1 MGGNRQLFS
10 RRTLLRGAG
19 IVATCRLDTLGMQN
33 AAGYGV
39 TALLDGTGM
48 TRIPPG
54 EFQMGSPNGNADER
68 PVHRVRISQGFEIGK
83 CEVTQA
89 QWEAVMGNAH
99 VAAGAT
105 VVNTDGAGVSRSPSR
120 FKGASLPVDS
130 VSWVDV
136 ALFLERLNARDS
148 RYVWRLPTEAEWE
161 YACKAGGAHEAG
173 LGTIAWYKANSD
185 DQTQPVATKE
195 PNAWGLDDFDIIV
208 HCHWEFDFPSAL
220 AFAKALAPIEPWW
233 LEDPMPI
240 KYVDTWTRLAAAS
253 PVPIL
258 CGENLYTR
266 HDFLPFITN
275 GAVDM
280 IMIDISMAGGLLE
293 AKRIADLA
301 NAYYLPIATHN
312 VMGPV
317 ATIASA
323 NCAATMHDFAGHE
336 SMDFKTGS
344 RAGEGDLIIYD
355 REIIQ
360 DGHIQLSDKPGLGLD
375 INRDVA
381 MKHILEGETWWG

>member
-1 MGGNRQLFS
+1 MAGERQFFS

-19 IVATCRLDTLGMQN
+19 IVATCRLDTLAMQN
-33 AAGYGV
+33 ASGYGV

-120 FKGASLPVDS
+120 FKGATLPVDS

-148 RYVWRLPTEAEWE
+148 RHAWRLPTEAEWE
-161 YACKAGGAHEAG
+161 YACKAGDAHEAG

-185 DQTQPVATKE
+185 NQTQPVATKG
-195 PNAWGLDDFDIIV
+195 PNAWGLYDMQGNVAEWVQDWYSPDYYENSPAVNPKGPETAPETGSYRVFRGSCWHNGSEYCRASIRG
-208 HCHWEFDFPSAL
+208 FDFPVSRFDYVGFRL
-220 AFAKALAPIEPWW
+220 VRTAK
-233 LEDPMPI
+233 
-240 KYVDTWTRLAAAS
+240 
-253 PVPIL
+253 
-258 CGENLYTR
+258 
-266 HDFLPFITN
+266 
-275 GAVDM
+275 
-280 IMIDISMAGGLLE
+280 
-293 AKRIADLA
+293 
-301 NAYYLPIATHN
+301 
-312 VMGPV
+312 
-317 ATIASA
+317 
-323 NCAATMHDFAGHE
+323 
-336 SMDFKTGS
+336 
-344 RAGEGDLIIYD
+344 
-355 REIIQ
+355 
-360 DGHIQLSDKPGLGLD
+360 
-375 INRDVA
+375 
-381 MKHILEGETWWG
+381 